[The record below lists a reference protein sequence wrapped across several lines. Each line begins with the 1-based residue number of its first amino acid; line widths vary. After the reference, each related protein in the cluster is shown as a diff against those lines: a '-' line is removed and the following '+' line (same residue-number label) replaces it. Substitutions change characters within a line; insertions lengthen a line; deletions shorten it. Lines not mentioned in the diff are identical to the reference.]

1 MPSGYQP
8 KATKTQ
14 DWSSSRL
21 GTAQPMAAEFL
32 IKFWTYPCP
41 ALNKKW
47 VIKQLKWLTFAKMK

>member
-41 ALNKKW
+41 ALNKK
-47 VIKQLKWLTFAKMK
+47 